1 MKNRQHRMSLMHAM
15 LALLR
20 NDRLPGV
27 QRQILLLL

>member
-15 LALLR
+15 LALLL
-20 NDRLPGV
+20 DGLQHSV

>member
-1 MKNRQHRMSLMHAM
+1 MHAM